1 MNALFRAFACHFFF
15 IQMNFGDEDKGC
27 EVCGVGWGFTVVV
40 VSDVQYLIMKPHVT
54 AAFIHS
60 PIHPCLSCYFNLLY

>member
-1 MNALFRAFACHFFF
+1 MSFFFF

-40 VSDVQYLIMKPHVT
+40 VSDVQYLIMKPQPPL
-54 AAFIHS
+54 FIHRF
-60 PIHPCLSCYFNLLY
+60 IHASHAILIYFIEG